1 MKICRLKKN
10 GSLFIEDD
18 RSILISISA
27 FGTLRRNLIEN
38 IGLERMKGF
47 LIRYGWELGQEDA
60 RKAKK
65 KDFTTIKEAVDFGPI
80 IHRMRGHAEIGITK
94 LETEQQ
100 DGNYLSFSKAR
111 GKTPMRLRSILES
124 LDFPIPLSV
133 ILCSDMLAAIFQMF
147 VIRR

>member
-1 MKICRLKKN
+1 MSNIGRGGNVGTSQNLNEHLQIKQN
-10 GSLFIEDD
+10 GSIFIEDD

-65 KDFTTIKEAVDFGPI
+65 KDFTTIKEAVDFG
-80 IHRMRGHAEIGITK
+80 RFYIG
-94 LETEQQ
+94 
-100 DGNYLSFSKAR
+100 
-111 GKTPMRLRSILES
+111 
-124 LDFPIPLSV
+124 
-133 ILCSDMLAAIFQMF
+133 
-147 VIRR
+147 